1 MAEININIIIS
12 VLFMLAGVAGIFV
25 SGLPGT
31 ILVFIGIAY
40 YSWTTNFTIIS
51 IRLLILF
58 GILTIISMA
67 LDYLS
72 AIISV
77 KRLGITQK
85 GMWGMILGGVLGFFI
100 FNVLGM
106 VAGQFLGI
114 VAGELISGKKLW
126 SSIKAGGIS
135 IIGYFAG
142 MVINIITVAVMLGY
156 LIYRVLSIG

>member
-1 MAEININIIIS
+1 MTDINIHIIIS

-31 ILVFIGIAY
+31 IFVFVGIAY

-58 GILTIISMA
+58 GILTVISMA

-85 GMWGMILGGVLGFFI
+85 GMWGMILGGILGFLI
-100 FNVLGM
+100 LNVVGM
-106 VAGQFLGI
+106 VAGQFLG
-114 VAGELISGKKLW
+114 VVVGD
-126 SSIKAGGIS
+126 
-135 IIGYFAG
+135 
-142 MVINIITVAVMLGY
+142 
-156 LIYRVLSIG
+156 